1 MFPNSSK
8 PQINEEC
15 LLRTVESRES
25 LSLADTSDLALDV
38 LGRALVAD
46 AILVT

>member
-25 LSLADTSDLALDV
+25 LILADTSDLALDV